1 MTKRTPSLLMIFVA
15 AFGTAAGGVVQAQTV
30 VVAQTSGPAEDV
42 LNSTLVLDAGLFI
55 LGTHTSAN
63 LNGQGTTNPQ
73 INFDQAFGTGYDT
86 QRFRLDGLWRI
97 TPTQHVEFMYF
108 TNSVSRTKTLDK
120 DIAWGDDQFLANAD
134 VTAKTRLSVYELGYE
149 YAFMHKPT
157 FELAA
162 SFGIHFTRATLGLS
176 GMANVTNPGGGG
188 TSVAGQTDKSASVP
202 APLPVI
208 GLRTGW
214 AFADN
219 WMLDAQVQVFDFSY
233 DQFHGNWTD
242 FRAGISYWFNRHI
255 GVGAGYDDFSTH
267 LSIDKPNWDGH
278 LNVGYRGALIYVTGA
293 L

>member
-1 MTKRTPSLLMIFVA
+1 MTTRFSSVSLIFISA
-15 AFGTAAGGVVQAQTV
+15 ISFAPLGLAQAQTP
-30 VVAQTSGPAEDV
+30 APAEDV
-42 LNSTLVLDAGLFI
+42 LKSTLVLDAGVFI

-120 DIAWGDDQFLANAD
+120 DIQWGDDVFLANAD

-149 YAFMHKPT
+149 YAFIRKPD

-176 GMANVTNPGGGG
+176 GMATVTNPSGMGTG

-233 DQFHGNWTD
+233 DSFHGNWTD
-242 FRAGISYWFNRHI
+242 FRAGISYFFNRHI

-267 LSIDKPNWDGH
+267 LRIDKPSWDGH
-278 LNVGYRGALIYVTGA
+278 LNLGYRGGLIYVTGA